1 MTNDPKL
8 SGLKQHLLST
18 FSIDQKSNTNLAKS
32 FALESVMAEL
42 YPVLNSFVWVLT
54 LIPQNVTTFGDKVFE
69 EVIQLKWSSESRSF
83 MQYDWCP

>member
-1 MTNDPKL
+1 MVVTILPSILVICCYMTNDPKL

-42 YPVLNSFVWVLT
+42 YPVLNSFV
-54 LIPQNVTTFGDKVFE
+54 
-69 EVIQLKWSSESRSF
+69 
-83 MQYDWCP
+83 